1 MKKWN
6 LKSKLFA
13 IIGAISI
20 ALSVFIFAQTVNKN
34 LRTND
39 LWGHEYGGDAY
50 TGIQNAAASTGRNV
64 AYVADYICYG
74 FSSVL
79 LVAGLVLFVVAIPSK
94 EENAEEE

>member
-34 LRTND
+34 LRTKTF
-39 LWGHEYGGDAY
+39 GDMNMEGMHILAFK
-50 TGIQNAAASTGRNV
+50 TPQQAQAEMLPM
-64 AYVADYICYG
+64 
-74 FSSVL
+74 L
-79 LVAGLVLFVVAIPSK
+79 LIIFVMDSLLYY
-94 EENAEEE
+94 